1 MVSRRFPRKAKKR
14 KPAWQDGRVLC
25 HVATE
30 LGSDL
35 LRQLLWDDHISEK
48 SRKCLV
54 SNFVEMFRM
63 EFNQSNNGQSS
74 KPLSVWPS
82 KNLGVDQ
89 QTNTWISLTRI
100 FIMDKN
106 FDTRPKISPFPICLC
121 HSPIP
126 TTRLP
131 FTYFHLPAR
140 SYHSPYT
147 TDFPSVLVSAR
158 HRVASRDFSAARGRI
173 FYARLEPRVR

>member
-82 KNLGVDQ
+82 KNLGSWP
-89 QTNTWISLTRI
+89 TNKGCIWQLFELFFGFLSW
-100 FIMDKN
+100 
-106 FDTRPKISPFPICLC
+106 
-121 HSPIP
+121 
-126 TTRLP
+126 
-131 FTYFHLPAR
+131 YHLPCICNSNSLELESVILHGICYFFAC
-140 SYHSPYT
+140 SPSILHGICYMCAM
-147 TDFPSVLVSAR
+147 FKPIHFV
-158 HRVASRDFSAARGRI
+158 
-173 FYARLEPRVR
+173 